1 MIVLCSF
8 LLDGILSNYINNLLL
23 TITAITIISSKKN
36 YYKTSF
42 LYGLLYDIA
51 YTNTLFING
60 ILFMIIVF
68 ITKKINYYFT
78 NNIISNTITILTNII
93 FYRISIYIILVLSKT
108 VSFNIVTLFESIY
121 LSIFN
126 LIYGYFIYILIKRK
140 TP

>member
-1 MIVLCSF
+1 MILCSF

-23 TITAITIISSKKN
+23 TITAITIISSTKN

-42 LYGLLYDIA
+42 LYGLLYDIT

-78 NNIISNTITILTNII
+78 NNIISNTITILINII

-108 VSFNIVTLFESIY
+108 LSFNIVTLFESIY

>member
-23 TITAITIISSKKN
+23 TITAITIISSTKN

-78 NNIISNTITILTNII
+78 NNIISNTITILINII

-108 VSFNIVTLFESIY
+108 V
-121 LSIFN
+121 
-126 LIYGYFIYILIKRK
+126 
-140 TP
+140 

>member
-23 TITAITIISSKKN
+23 TITAITIISSTKN

-78 NNIISNTITILTNII
+78 NNIISNTITILINII